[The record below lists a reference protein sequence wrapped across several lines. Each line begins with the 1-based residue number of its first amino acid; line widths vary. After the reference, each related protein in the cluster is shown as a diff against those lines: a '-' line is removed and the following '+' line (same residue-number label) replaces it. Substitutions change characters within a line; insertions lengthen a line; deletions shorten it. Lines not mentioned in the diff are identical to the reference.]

1 MLISFEGID
10 GSGKSTQALRLQQRL
25 EGEGF
30 RVLLVRE
37 PGGTALSEGV
47 RNLLLDP
54 TMVIEPLAELLLFSA
69 ARAQLV
75 RERIMP
81 ALAAGTIVLCDR
93 FFDSTTV
100 YQGVGRGLDPDGWL
114 APFNLRVTGGLRPVR
129 TYLVDVDSAL
139 AQQRRTDRQKR
150 SGHDRMEQMPPAFYE
165 RLTSAYRSLAAA
177 EPDRWRVLDGQASV
191 EALHQVIWQDLSS
204 LLQRNTP
211 AKPR

>member
-1 MLISFEGID
+1 MLVSFEGID

-25 EGEGF
+25 EAEGF

-47 RNLLLDP
+47 RSLLLDP
-54 TMVIEPLAELLLFSA
+54 AMVIEPLAELLLFSA

-81 ALAAGTIVLCDR
+81 ALEAGTIVLCDR

-100 YQGVGRGLDPDGWL
+100 YQGVGRGLDDDGWL
-114 APFNLRVTGGLRPVR
+114 ASFNLRVTGGLRPLR
-129 TYLVDVDSAL
+129 TYLVDVDSEL
-139 AQQRRTDRQKR
+139 AHQRRAGRHQS
-150 SGHDRMEQMPPAFYE
+150 SGQDRMEQVSPAFYL

-177 EPDRWRVLDGQASV
+177 EPDRWRVLDGKASV
-191 EALHQVIWQDLSS
+191 EALHEVVWQDLSG
-204 LLQRNTP
+204 LLPRNTP
-211 AKPR
+211 A